1 MSVVLGV
8 DAGAT
13 KTHAR
18 LAEGSQTLGE
28 VEGSGGNLTAV
39 GEAVVQR
46 VFKELLEDLGGPR
59 VAAACVGAAGSD
71 TPRLRTQLHRLLE
84 PLLPGARLLVV
95 HDAALVLPAAGKE
108 HGIALIAG
116 TGSVAWGR
124 TRDGREARAGGWGHR
139 LGDEGSGYWMV
150 REAVRRILG
159 AADAG
164 RPGGGLAEA
173 MLARAGAL
181 NASEFIRLFHDDPTP
196 ATWARHAPAVLA
208 AAGAGDVEA
217 TAIVAE
223 AAGYLIEL
231 AATVAERLGEEG
243 PIVLAGGLLQQ
254 QNLLAGQV
262 GQGITARL
270 PGREVVI
277 LAEPPVAGAVR
288 LAQRSL
294 AG

>member
-1 MSVVLGV
+1 
-8 DAGAT
+8 
-13 KTHAR
+13 
-18 LAEGSQTLGE
+18 
-28 VEGSGGNLTAV
+28 
-39 GEAVVQR
+39 
-46 VFKELLEDLGGPR
+46 
-59 VAAACVGAAGSD
+59 
-71 TPRLRTQLHRLLE
+71 
-84 PLLPGARLLVV
+84 
-95 HDAALVLPAAGKE
+95 
-108 HGIALIAG
+108 
-116 TGSVAWGR
+116 
-124 TRDGREARAGGWGHR
+124 
-139 LGDEGSGYWMV
+139 
-150 REAVRRILG
+150 
-159 AADAG
+159 
-164 RPGGGLAEA
+164 
-173 MLARAGAL
+173 
-181 NASEFIRLFHDDPTP
+181 
-196 ATWARHAPAVLA
+196 
-208 AAGAGDVEA
+208 VEA